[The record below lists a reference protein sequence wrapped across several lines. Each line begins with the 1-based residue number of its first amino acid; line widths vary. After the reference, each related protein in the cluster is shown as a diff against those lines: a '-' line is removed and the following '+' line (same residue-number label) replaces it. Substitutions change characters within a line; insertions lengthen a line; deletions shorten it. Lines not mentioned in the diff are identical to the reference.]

1 MIFTYINESG
11 SSDVFVAYN
20 CDKADSCLCAL
31 DAITQCPSLSAL

>member
-1 MIFTYINESG
+1 MIFTYINERG

-20 CDKADSCLCAL
+20 CGKVDSCLDAL